1 MPGTPRLF
9 VFDLDGTLVDS
20 RRDLADSVNA
30 LLADL
35 DRDPLSEG
43 LIGTMVG
50 DGAKQLVERALAA
63 AGVEHPPA
71 DALNRFLDHYDR
83 RLLVHTRPYD
93 GIVDLLGRLVDAGAT
108 SAVLTNKPQEAAER
122 VIDGLDLRRWFGA
135 RVVGADAEFP
145 RKPDPA
151 GLIALAARAG
161 VPIAETLMIGDGAQD
176 VETARRAGARVCA
189 ARYGFGFPTASPL
202 LAESDLIVDHPSEL
216 VRLLEP

>member
-1 MPGTPRLF
+1 MSAIALA

-35 DRDPLSEG
+35 DGGPLSEG

-63 AGVEHPPA
+63 AGVAHPPS
-71 DALNRFLDHYDR
+71 DALERFLDLYDK
-83 RLLVHTRPYD
+83 RLLVHTRPYAGVGAMLEALQTR
-93 GIVDLLGRLVDAGAT
+93 GIRR
-108 SAVLTNKPQEAAER
+108 AVLTNKPQGAADR
-122 VIDGLDLRRWFGA
+122 VLAGLDLARWFDAGVIGA
-135 RVVGADAEFP
+135 EGTYP

-151 GLIALAARAG
+151 GLMALAAQTGLAIEA
-161 VPIAETLMIGDGAQD
+161 VLLVGDGGQD
-176 VETARRAGARVCA
+176 IETARRAGARVCV

-202 LAESDLIVDHPSEL
+202 LDGSEL
-216 VRLLEP
+216 LIDSPDALIASI